1 MTPESVA
8 RILKPHAHDLR
19 DRFGVDTIVLF
30 GSVARGEATEDSD
43 VDLMV
48 RFARPPTYEVF
59 LDLADGLE
67 AALGRPVDLV
77 TASAV
82 RARLRSRIAK
92 EGVRVA

>member
-1 MTPESVA
+1 M
-8 RILKPHAHDLR
+8 RY
-19 DRFGVDTIVLF
+19 GVEEIVLF
-30 GSVARGEATEDSD
+30 GSIARGEATEESD

-48 RFARPPTYEVF
+48 RFARPPTYKVF

-77 TASAV
+77 TATAV
-82 RARLRSRIAK
+82 RTRLRSRIAK